1 MRSLS
6 KNVSIEC
13 FPPMNEMK
21 TFLNDFS
28 VPYISW
34 FFRFDIFVS
43 FSWFAG
49 FTYGH
54 TLFALMKQIPQTID
68 EILLVLLHT
77 FPYTKN
83 DFVIHNSKI
92 PGYQSHHTRN
102 VIIHPQKNCSVH
114 FSTKNKENLLLPK
127 VYESKR
133 VQIGIGTLQINF
145 SCWKKTY
152 QLIWLSG

>member
-21 TFLNDFS
+21 TFLKDFS

-43 FSWFAG
+43 FSWFVG

-54 TLFALMKQIPQTID
+54 TLLALMKQIPQTID
-68 EILLVLLHT
+68 EILHVLLHT
-77 FPYTKN
+77 FPHTKN
-83 DFVIHNSKI
+83 DYVIQNPKI

-114 FSTKNKENLLLPK
+114 FSTKNKENLLLPR

-133 VQIGIGTLQINF
+133 VQIGIGTLQIYF
-145 SCWKKTY
+145 SCWKKTN
-152 QLIWLSG
+152 QLI

>member
-49 FTYGH
+49 FTYDH
-54 TLFALMKQIPQTID
+54 TLFALMKQIRAAAYIS
-68 EILLVLLHT
+68 LH
-77 FPYTKN
+77 
-83 DFVIHNSKI
+83 
-92 PGYQSHHTRN
+92 
-102 VIIHPQKNCSVH
+102 
-114 FSTKNKENLLLPK
+114 
-127 VYESKR
+127 
-133 VQIGIGTLQINF
+133 
-145 SCWKKTY
+145 KK
-152 QLIWLSG
+152 

>member
-1 MRSLS
+1 MRSLSINVKKDSQENVYQGSKKNENKGQEEINMRSLS

-21 TFLNDFS
+21 TFLKDFS

-83 DFVIHNSKI
+83 DYVIQNSKI

-102 VIIHPQKNCSVH
+102 VIIHPQENCSVD
-114 FSTKNKENLLLPK
+114 FSTKNKDNL
-127 VYESKR
+127 
-133 VQIGIGTLQINF
+133 
-145 SCWKKTY
+145 
-152 QLIWLSG
+152 